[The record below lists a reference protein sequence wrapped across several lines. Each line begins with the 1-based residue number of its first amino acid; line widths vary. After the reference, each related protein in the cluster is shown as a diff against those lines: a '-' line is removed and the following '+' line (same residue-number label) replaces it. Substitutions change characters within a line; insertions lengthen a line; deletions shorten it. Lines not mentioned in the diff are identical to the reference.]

1 MNAQN
6 IQGEIILEMEKDGLS
21 PLHVKI
27 SLTLK
32 DEILNGVYAG
42 KIPGEFELME
52 KFSVS
57 RSTIRQA
64 IENLVKEG
72 VLEKK
77 HGIGTFVASR
87 PVEEWLGSLSSFF
100 DIVKGMGME
109 PSIRVLEKGFSDS
122 PKEVAEIMGVNRFF
136 YIHRLRLADNIP
148 LVMEKQYYPRII
160 GKALSKFDLNNV
172 STYDVLESKLGE
184 VLSDAQQLVTC
195 TVPTEEE
202 KTLLNLDPNC
212 CCAILSERFVNNQD
226 GDLVEYERSVY
237 RADMYAFRINL
248 SRKRAL

>member
-1 MNAQN
+1 
-6 IQGEIILEMEKDGLS
+6 MEKDGLS
-21 PLHVKI
+21 PLHVRV
-27 SLTLK
+27 SLALK

-64 IENLVKEG
+64 IDNLVREG

-109 PSIRVLEKGFSDS
+109 PSIKVLEQGFSDS
-122 PKEVAEIMGVNRFF
+122 PKEVSEIMGVNRFF

-160 GKALSKFDLNNV
+160 GKALSKLDLNNV

-184 VLSDAQQLVTC
+184 VLSEAQQLVTC
-195 TVPTEEE
+195 TIPTEEE
-202 KTLLNLDPNC
+202 KTLLKLDPKC
-212 CCAILSERFVNNQD
+212 CCAILSERFVNNAD

-248 SRKRAL
+248 TRKRAL